1 MKPNLP
7 ALPVLVFIA
16 ASLTGPTWAADCA
29 SEAAALGKEQT
40 DLPRLEFATPAD
52 KPPYC
57 IILETLMAFAA
68 RVKAHAA
75 HCPNSDYVQK
85 AAEWEKNRADYSKRF
100 SRYRCRRTLL

>member
-1 MKPNLP
+1 MKPS
-7 ALPVLVFIA
+7 LPVLLMLAYGA
-16 ASLTGPTWAADCA
+16 AGLAGPAWAADCE

-57 IILETLMAFAA
+57 ITLETLMAFAA

-75 HCPNSDYVQK
+75 HCPNSDYAQK
-85 AAEWEKNRADYSKRF
+85 VTEWEKTRSNYSKLF

>member
-1 MKPNLP
+1 MKPS
-7 ALPVLVFIA
+7 LPVLLMLAYGA
-16 ASLTGPTWAADCA
+16 AGLVGPAWAADCE

-57 IILETLMAFAA
+57 ITLETLMAFAA

-75 HCPNSDYVQK
+75 HCPNSDYG
-85 AAEWEKNRADYSKRF
+85 
-100 SRYRCRRTLL
+100 RR